1 MKYVPCIHSCV
12 DLIRRPEGWFCLPG
26 GVIFVILLCDF
37 ENFAFFQKWTTDPQ
51 PSAMLI
57 LIQNVW
63 INTVYKFDQLNIDIS
78 MYLQIKDN
86 KNIDR
91 IQSLQCDIM
100 IICAEYIK

>member
-12 DLIRRPEGWFCLPG
+12 DLIKARGLSLFAGWGNFCH
-26 GVIFVILLCDF
+26 LLCDF

-57 LIQNVW
+57 LIQDVW

-78 MYLQIKDN
+78 N
-86 KNIDR
+86 RID
-91 IQSLQCDIM
+91 IYFEM
-100 IICAEYIK
+100 ICKSQTLIF